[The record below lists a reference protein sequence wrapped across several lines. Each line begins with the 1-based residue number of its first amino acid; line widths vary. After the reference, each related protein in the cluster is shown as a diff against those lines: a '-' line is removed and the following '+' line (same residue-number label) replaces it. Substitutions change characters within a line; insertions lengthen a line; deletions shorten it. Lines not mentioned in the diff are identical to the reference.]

1 MSEATLT
8 KDQIEELR
16 FHAESSLY
24 FFAKGVLGLDWLD
37 GEIHMPLCEKLENYK
52 DNTRMQFVLPRGWL
66 KTTLCSQAYP
76 MWRACKDP
84 SIRVLLTQNTYKN
97 AVSKLKPIKANF
109 ESNPLLRTLFPEV
122 LPNNRSTWTGDS
134 LCLNRP
140 KAFNESTFEAA
151 GVRTQVT
158 SRHYDIIIEDDTV
171 APDFDE
177 LGGQALLPTKDQVEQ
192 AIGWHRLAS
201 PLLTDLK
208 KGQILVVGTRWY
220 EKDLLSY
227 IQENEPQ
234 YKICT
239 RACLENELGEPDE
252 NGRPTYPA
260 RFDMEV
266 INDLRRTMGTY
277 LFSCLYMNK
286 PIRSEDMVFQPEWF
300 KFYEVHPVLN
310 RLSVFTTVD
319 LAGDPE
325 NQKGDPDYNIVMT
338 TGKDMLTGHIY
349 ILDYFRKRC
358 NPGEVIDAIF
368 NHVNLWNPIKVGVEG
383 VAYQGTL
390 AYWIRERMRKE
401 NRHFFVECFTHGRRS
416 KSSRIM
422 GLQPLIANGTIL
434 MKRYMVDLISELQ
447 AFPLGA
453 HDDLIDS
460 LASQLPLWGKTKTFK
475 EEKMVVSK
483 NDPFL
488 FDNIIKEFATNNN
501 VTDIERV
508 YRKVQ

>member
-1 MSEATLT
+1 M
-8 KDQIEELR
+8 
-16 FHAESSLY
+16 
-24 FFAKGVLGLDWLD
+24 
-37 GEIHMPLCEKLENYK
+37 
-52 DNTRMQFVLPRGWL
+52 
-66 KTTLCSQAYP
+66 
-76 MWRACKDP
+76 
-84 SIRVLLTQNTYKN
+84 
-97 AVSKLKPIKANF
+97 
-109 ESNPLLRTLFPEV
+109 
-122 LPNNRSTWTGDS
+122 
-134 LCLNRP
+134 
-140 KAFNESTFEAA
+140 
-151 GVRTQVT
+151 
-158 SRHYDIIIEDDTV
+158 
-171 APDFDE
+171 
-177 LGGQALLPTKDQVEQ
+177 
-192 AIGWHRLAS
+192 
-201 PLLTDLK
+201 K

-300 KFYEVHPVLN
+300 RFYEVHPVLN

-325 NQKGDPDYNIVMT
+325 SQKGDPDYNIVMT

-488 FDNIIKEFATNNN
+488 FDNIIKEFAMNNN
-501 VTDIERV
+501 VTDVERV